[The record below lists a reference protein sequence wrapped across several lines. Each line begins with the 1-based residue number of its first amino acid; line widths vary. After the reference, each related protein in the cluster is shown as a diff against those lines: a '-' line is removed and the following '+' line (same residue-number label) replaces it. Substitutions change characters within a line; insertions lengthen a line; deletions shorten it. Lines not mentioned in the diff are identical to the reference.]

1 VDEWCNDRYR
11 DFNVGDRTVRQHHG
25 IKVGDLVKFKHHI
38 FDEYQPVHLVAEIVG
53 NIEITSIRGEK
64 VPYIR
69 LSNSPPDQ
77 RHRAD
82 DFVIISRS

>member
-1 VDEWCNDRYR
+1 
-11 DFNVGDRTVRQHHG
+11 VRQYHG

-38 FDEYQPVHLVAEIVG
+38 FDEHRPVHLVAEITG
-53 NIEITSIRGEK
+53 SIITRTEGK

-69 LSNSPPDQ
+69 LSGSPPNQ

-82 DFVIISRS
+82 DFVIVSRS

>member
-1 VDEWCNDRYR
+1 MVK
-11 DFNVGDRTVRQHHG
+11 HHG

-38 FDEYQPVHLVAEIVG
+38 FDEHQPVHLVAEITGTIVTASQG
-53 NIEITSIRGEK
+53 K

-69 LSNSPPDQ
+69 LNNTPSNQ

-82 DFVIISRS
+82 DFVIVSRS